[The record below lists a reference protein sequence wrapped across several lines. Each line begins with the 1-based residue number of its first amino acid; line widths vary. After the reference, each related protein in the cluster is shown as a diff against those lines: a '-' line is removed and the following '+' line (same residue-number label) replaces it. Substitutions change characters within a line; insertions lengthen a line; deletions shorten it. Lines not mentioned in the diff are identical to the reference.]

1 MHYVRIHIK
10 PQTAELVNAHGGLLL
25 SRATLTGA
33 ADHVPD
39 GVAAVIFPGGGGK
52 ETRGWFPGIGVL
64 AANLARAPAS
74 NTVHL
79 VPVYIQNSSN
89 ARIYSLLPSNP
100 IARIQKRLLY
110 RQPLQVIFER
120 PTPLANLIKGQSLSS
135 QSLAAFLQ
143 NHYETL
149 FR

>member
-1 MHYVRIHIK
+1 MIALSLMYHLDG
-10 PQTAELVNAHGGLLL
+10 QLDSTAARTQNQ
-25 SRATLTGA
+25 ATLNEAANNILEGGA
-33 ADHVPD
+33 VT
-39 GVAAVIFPGGGGK
+39 IFPGGGGK

-74 NTVHL
+74 NTVYL
-79 VPVYIQNSSN
+79 IPVHIQNSSN
-89 ARIYSLLPSNP
+89 ARIYSLLSSNP

-110 RQPLQVIFER
+110 RQPVQVIFER
-120 PTPLANLIKGQSLSS
+120 PIPLTTLIKGQSLSS
-135 QSLAAFLQ
+135 KSLAAFLQ

>member
-1 MHYVRIHIK
+1 MRMG
-10 PQTAELVNAHGGLLL
+10 NSLL

-39 GVAAVIFPGGGGK
+39 GGAAVIFPGGGGK
-52 ETRGWFPGIGVL
+52 ETRGWFPGVGVL

-79 VPVYIQNSSN
+79 VPVHIQNTSN
-89 ARIYSLLPSNP
+89 ARIYSLLSSNP
-100 IARIQKRLLY
+100 IARIQKRFLY
-110 RQPLQVIFER
+110 RQPVQVIFER
-120 PTPLANLIKGQSLSS
+120 PIPLTPLIKGQSLSS
-135 QSLAAFLQ
+135 QNLTAFLH